1 MGAGKVDYKNLW
13 KNMQDRAKHIR
24 WRKLVPR
31 LDMPVRSVEIATI
44 EMFGYA
50 CAEGGPWFGYPR
62 VSLIDA
68 PCSHCG
74 QTGIFQNESWRHHC
88 SGRLPGGVQ
97 CPLLEDHL
105 CRGEP
110 SMAAAPMWKASDYVE
125 V

>member
-13 KNMQDRAKHIR
+13 KNMQERAKHIR

-31 LDMPVRSVEIATI
+31 LDAAIDGAVI

-50 CAEGGPWFGYPR
+50 CQSGGPWFGYPR
-62 VSLIDA
+62 NSLQDA

-74 QTGIFQNESWRHHC
+74 QTGIFQHESWRHHC
-88 SGRLPGGVQ
+88 PGYLPGGKQ
-97 CPLLEDHL
+97 CSLLEDHL

-110 SMAAAPMWKASDYVE
+110 SMAAAPMWRAADYVE
-125 V
+125 VD